1 MWVKALNGLINIWFL
16 LIVLKSIENRIERMA
31 TNPLQSLVY
40 YSIAMVSLPIVAYFL
55 SRNLLELITS
65 AQSANVYSAISA
77 VIVVHI
83 LLFAFVYKAYQ
94 EDKQY
99 AKEKLSKLQEK
110 TD

>member
-1 MWVKALNGLINIWFL
+1 
-16 LIVLKSIENRIERMA
+16 MA

-40 YSIAMVSLPIVAYFL
+40 YSIAMISLPIIAYFA
-55 SRNLLELITS
+55 SRNLLQLITTP
-65 AQSANVYSAISA
+65 QSANVYSAISA

-99 AKEKLSKLQEK
+99 AREKLSKLQEK